1 MTERQHD
8 GAARRRIH
16 VPGTPRTNGEAGA
29 GQPGPASAGAADGGP
44 ERPAPEAP
52 GAGTPQHGGRASAR
66 HVGGHP
72 GEAEALRAEV
82 ESLHAELDAARRE
95 AAEMRA
101 AWQRSAAD
109 FQNYRRRSDQE
120 REASLGLA
128 SESLLRK
135 LLAVV
140 DDFDRALEAM
150 PAELEQTGWVEGIW
164 LVERKLRALLDS
176 EGVTAIEAVGQP
188 FDPREH
194 EAVVHQETTEA
205 PDGTVIAELQR
216 GYRLRDRVLRPS
228 LVAVANNVGGR
239 GSPEGAAPEGEH

>member
-8 GAARRRIH
+8 GGTRRRIH
-16 VPGTPRTNGEAGA
+16 VHAAPSHGGNGAEQ
-29 GQPGPASAGAADGGP
+29 QPPQGPVPEESAGAPGT
-44 ERPAPEAP
+44 APTE
-52 GAGTPQHGGRASAR
+52 GD
-66 HVGGHP
+66 
-72 GEAEALRAEV
+72 ELDALR
-82 ESLHAELDAARRE
+82 AELDAARAE
-95 AAEMRA
+95 AGELRA

-109 FQNYRRRSDQE
+109 FQNYRRRSEQE

-128 SESLLRK
+128 SEALIRK

-150 PAELEQTGWVEGIW
+150 PADVQSSGWVEGVW
-164 LVERKLRALLDS
+164 LVERKLRALLES
-176 EGVTAIEAVGQP
+176 EGVNPIEAVGRP

-216 GYRLRDRVLRPS
+216 GYRLRDRVLRPA

-239 GSPEGAAPEGEH
+239 ETPGGEH

>member
-1 MTERQHD
+1 MTERQND
-8 GAARRRIH
+8 GATRRRIH
-16 VPGTPRTNGEAGA
+16 VPGTPRTNGDAG
-29 GQPGPASAGAADGGP
+29 PGEPRPASAHGGDPGQVNPDPGAAAAP
-44 ERPAPEAP
+44 RPGRQSAGRHAH
-52 GAGTPQHGGRASAR
+52 AGTSGGQGPAGDAD
-66 HVGGHP
+66 
-72 GEAEALRAEV
+72 ALQAEV
-82 ESLHAELDAARRE
+82 ERLQAELEAARRE
-95 AAEMRA
+95 TEAMRT

-109 FQNYRRRSDQE
+109 FQNFRRRSEQE

-164 LVERKLRALLDS
+164 LVERKLRGLLDS

-205 PDGTVIAELQR
+205 PDGTVVAELQR

-228 LVAVANNVGGR
+228 LVAVANNTGGR
-239 GSPEGAAPEGEH
+239 ETPEGEH

>member
-8 GAARRRIH
+8 GGTRRRIH
-16 VPGTPRTNGEAGA
+16 VHAAPSRGGNGAEQ
-29 GQPGPASAGAADGGP
+29 QPPQA
-44 ERPAPEAP
+44 PAPEAATGEP
-52 GAGTPQHGGRASAR
+52 GSAPAEGDELAGLRAALEAAR
-66 HVGGHP
+66 
-72 GEAEALRAEV
+72 AEADELR
-82 ESLHAELDAARRE
+82 S
-95 AAEMRA
+95 

-109 FQNYRRRSDQE
+109 FQNYRRRSEQE

-128 SESLLRK
+128 SEALIRK

-150 PAELEQTGWVEGIW
+150 PADVASSGWVEGVW
-164 LVERKLRALLDS
+164 LVERKLRALLES
-176 EGVTAIEAVGQP
+176 EGLTPIEAVGRP

-194 EAVVHQETTEA
+194 EAVVHQETTDA

-216 GYRLRDRVLRPS
+216 GYRLRDRVLRPA

-239 GSPEGAAPEGEH
+239 ETPGGEH